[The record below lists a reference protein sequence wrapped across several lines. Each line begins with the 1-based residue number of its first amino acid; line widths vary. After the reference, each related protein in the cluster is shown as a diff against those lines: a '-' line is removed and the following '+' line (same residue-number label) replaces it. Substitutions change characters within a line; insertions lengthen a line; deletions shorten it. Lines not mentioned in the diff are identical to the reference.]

1 MTDYNEAY
9 DLAKV
14 FAIVTAKKYR
24 IDIDDAV
31 SDGYLAVSEKLAKF
45 DPEKA
50 KLSTYIYMVVT
61 RQIITTLRSRK
72 VRSCVKSNSE
82 VVCDIAVATNDGN
95 SDDDSS
101 VVVRLALDL
110 AASGK
115 KHKTIRKS
123 VENALVEAGWGKN
136 RIAEAFDSVLEKV

>member
-1 MTDYNEAY
+1 
-9 DLAKV
+9 
-14 FAIVTAKKYR
+14 
-24 IDIDDAV
+24 
-31 SDGYLAVSEKLAKF
+31 
-45 DPEKA
+45 
-50 KLSTYIYMVVT
+50 
-61 RQIITTLRSRK
+61 
-72 VRSCVKSNSE
+72 
-82 VVCDIAVATNDGN
+82 VCDGAVATNDGN

-136 RIAEAFDSVLEKV
+136 RIAEAFDSVLERV